1 MGKPHLNV
9 TTQLGADLHVINAQ
23 NAHLR
28 LFLADCSRHC
38 ATSFT
43 DGCFRFLW
51 SDKCHKTCPKL
62 INLRLTVFRFFLFA
76 SVRLTASN
84 YRFDINEWDCM
95 CVVTKPFLTWFAC
108 NRISLSPTK
117 CLFIVANCIRR
128 TQFSY
133 RCCVSLFSP
142 SLLEYVN
149 TLTESVSSF
158 SGGSMLSEYRMQMF
172 FVPCQTLYVKQKKV
186 GKSIFSSLRQ
196 FI

>member
-62 INLRLTVFRFFLFA
+62 INLRLTVFRFFFSFCFC
-76 SVRLTASN
+76 SVDSLKQGLKLQVRYKWMRLHV
-84 YRFDINEWDCM
+84 
-95 CVVTKPFLTWFAC
+95 CVWWPNHFLTWFAC

-149 TLTESVSSF
+149 TLTESGSF
-158 SGGSMLSEYRMQMF
+158 F
-172 FVPCQTLYVKQKKV
+172 FGWIYVKWV
-186 GKSIFSSLRQ
+186 SYANVFLFHVRHSM
-196 FI
+196 